1 MKEKEPW
8 RPLVSIITVTYNSG
22 KFLEN
27 TINSVLEQSYRNIE
41 YIIVDGG
48 STDSTISIIRSYSSK
63 ISKWSSEPDLG
74 IYDAMN
80 KGIMRS
86 SGEIIGIINSDDWY
100 ETNAVELAV
109 QAFHDFPDT
118 CVVHGNMKMYSENTC
133 PLYVLQPSLNNK
145 NLWYSM
151 TLNHPTCFLRKRIY
165 QTFGYF
171 DINYQLRADHEL
183 FLRLWTHGARFAYV
197 AKLFANMRVGGASWK
212 QLNQANKE
220 YLFMLKNYGCSRVFI
235 FAMNLYI
242 SIRTALRKSLVL
254 MGFSSLVQK
263 IGFCINRRYV
273 P

>member
-1 MKEKEPW
+1 MKEISHW
-8 RPLVSIITVTYNSG
+8 NPLVSIITVTYNSD
-22 KFLEN
+22 KFLED
-27 TINSVLEQSYRNIE
+27 TVNSVLEQSYPNIE

-48 STDSTISIIRSYSSK
+48 STDRTLSIIRSFSSK
-63 ISKWSSEPDLG
+63 ISLWISEPDLG

-100 ETNAVELAV
+100 ENNAVELAV
-109 QAFHDFPDT
+109 RAFIDFPDT
-118 CVVHGNMKMYSENTC
+118 GVVHGNMKMYSENTR

-151 TLNHPTCFLRKRIY
+151 TLNHPTCFLRRNIY

-171 DINYQLRADHEL
+171 NIQYQLRADHEL
-183 FLRLWTHGARFAYV
+183 FLRLWTQGVEIKYI

-212 QLNQANKE
+212 QLEQANNE
-220 YLFMLKNYGCSRVFI
+220 YMLLLENYGCSRTFVLAI
-235 FAMNLYI
+235 GLYT
-242 SIRTALRKSLVL
+242 SIRTSVRKVMVL
-254 MGFSSLVQK
+254 MGFSNLVKK

-273 P
+273 R